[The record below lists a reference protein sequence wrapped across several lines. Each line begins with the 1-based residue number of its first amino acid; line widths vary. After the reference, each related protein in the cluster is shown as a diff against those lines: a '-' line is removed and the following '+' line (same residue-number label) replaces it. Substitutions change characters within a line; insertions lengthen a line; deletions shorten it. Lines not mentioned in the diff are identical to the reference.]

1 MIWGRVVNP
10 PDFLRHVSVHT
21 CFVSYYF
28 TSLPV
33 LHTLLACL
41 HIYMPCYCLLLKSSH
56 NIALC
61 SLPHVNLTRCCWSL
75 YYMTTRTE
83 VCWKEVQT
91 NEPRGKKLTRLLKLV
106 WRPSW
111 LQRAPRGGASQC
123 VREGRKVDI
132 ILRKEFLRV
141 ISSSGLRL
149 WPGIAKS
156 SKAPLKSSSSLLS
169 QILGVKLHEFA
180 G

>member
-1 MIWGRVVNP
+1 MIWGRVVYP

-61 SLPHVNLTRCCWSL
+61 SLPHVNLTRCCLWVH
-75 YYMTTRTE
+75 YMTTRTE

-91 NEPRGKKLTRLLKLV
+91 NEPRGKKKPPLIWPGLEQGWSGVITIEKVGRLTFLFAEKFLK
-106 WRPSW
+106 
-111 LQRAPRGGASQC
+111 
-123 VREGRKVDI
+123 
-132 ILRKEFLRV
+132 RV
-141 ISSSGLRL
+141 ISSSGFEALGQGLR
-149 WPGIAKS
+149 
-156 SKAPLKSSSSLLS
+156 
-169 QILGVKLHEFA
+169 
-180 G
+180 